1 MFGVFSQLDA
11 FQPGRYVN
19 RYARQTQ
26 HGQIL
31 PQWQNTRDEKG
42 TLNSD
47 ERAEKKN
54 WASLPLP
61 SIAAISSSTLPF
73 LVLAAAMEM
82 LVKLAGCTDV
92 GLRIQYYTA
101 QRENMKQLWFSRVQQ
116 SYHEVLAAGSNQSFL
131 LRGPRRG
138 GSAR

>member
-1 MFGVFSQLDA
+1 MFGVFRQLDA

-31 PQWQNTRDEKG
+31 PHWQNTRAEKG

-47 ERAEKKN
+47 ERAEKKAN
-54 WASLPLP
+54 WASIPLP

-82 LVKLAGCTDV
+82 LVILAGCTDV
-92 GLRIQYYTA
+92 GLRMQYYTA
-101 QRENMKQLWFSRVQQ
+101 QRENMKQLWVSRV
-116 SYHEVLAAGSNQSFL
+116 
-131 LRGPRRG
+131 
-138 GSAR
+138 